1 MESDEVLRQKFVEK
15 GDQAAFEEIV
25 RRYLG
30 FIRRQMA
37 VQLWSDRD
45 LAQDAEQEVLWK
57 LFNILKNFQ
66 SESSLAAFISGIC
79 RHTVW
84 QLLRSRGRRWQR
96 EQSWFVESEV
106 LQTTKEAEADP
117 LHSLVG
123 QAHKQEIWDILGQIP
138 EPDRSLLYLK
148 EGEGLEVKELAKI
161 FGVPEGTVKSKLA
174 RARKK
179 FRDFW
184 EVANES
190 FK

>member
-123 QAHKQEIWDILGQIP
+123 QAHKQEIWDILGQVP

-148 EGEGLEVKELAKI
+148 EGEGLEVRELAKI

-179 FRDFW
+179 FRDLW
-184 EVANES
+184 EVSNES

>member
-1 MESDEVLRQKFVEK
+1 MESDEFLRQKFVKK
-15 GDQAAFEEIV
+15 GDHAAFEEIV
-25 RRYLG
+25 RRYIGL
-30 FIRRQMA
+30 IRRQMA

-57 LFNILKNFQ
+57 LFNTLKNFQ

>member
-1 MESDEVLRQKFVEK
+1 MESDEFLRQKFVKK
-15 GDQAAFEEIV
+15 GDHAAFEEIV
-25 RRYLG
+25 RRYIGL
-30 FIRRQMA
+30 IRRQMA

-57 LFNILKNFQ
+57 LFNTLKNFQ

-123 QAHKQEIWDILGQIP
+123 QAHKQEIWDILG
-138 EPDRSLLYLK
+138 
-148 EGEGLEVKELAKI
+148 
-161 FGVPEGTVKSKLA
+161 
-174 RARKK
+174 
-179 FRDFW
+179 
-184 EVANES
+184 
-190 FK
+190 